1 MLEKTRQN
9 GQEKNFGLQ
18 RLLYHLRQTQEKR
31 INDQSGNYTAKPSSQ
46 SSLAT
51 GTSILNRQQQTET
64 QSIGKQ
70 CGTPK
75 VNPKDLFYLASMQ
88 ESWPHP

>member
-51 GTSILNRQQQTET
+51 GTSILNR
-64 QSIGKQ
+64 
-70 CGTPK
+70 
-75 VNPKDLFYLASMQ
+75 
-88 ESWPHP
+88 